1 MRQRMTLRRAG
12 RAGVL
17 GVVVAVVAA
26 ACTAG
31 PVATTTTTISAAT
44 RVDCGSFIDTIDTDP
59 ATVSYPRR
67 VLDVAAFPGRVLD
80 LGRDGE
86 PGTPYQGLRFAKF
99 GLVVRAGRA
108 LTLEI
113 VKAEPGTAVMEW
125 GAIRDPGWPATRLE
139 VGPCPGDGSDWLVF
153 AGGLWV
159 SEEPSCVTLT
169 VSSDGRT
176 EQVRLGV
183 EAPCP

>member
-1 MRQRMTLRRAG
+1 MRQRMTPRRSG
-12 RAGVL
+12 RLGVL

-31 PVATTTTTISAAT
+31 SVATTTTTTSAAT
-44 RVDCGSFIDTIDTDP
+44 RVDCGSFIDTIATDP

-80 LGRDGE
+80 PGRDGE

-113 VKAEPGTAVMEW
+113 VKAEPGTGVMEW
-125 GAIRDPGWPATRLE
+125 GARGPGWPATRLE
-139 VGPCPGDGSDWLVF
+139 VGPCPGNGSDWIVF

-159 SEEPSCVTLT
+159 SEDPTCVTLAA
-169 VSSDGRT
+169 SSGGRT
-176 EQVRLGV
+176 EEVRLGV
-183 EAPCP
+183 DAPCP